1 MINTSFLPVASEFLS
16 IKELQEIITLYL
28 PQLNK
33 LGCDQITNEQ
43 ITTSRKLFYFV
54 ITGGTEQQVLDLQ
67 AKHFENFSD
76 EDIVLLAH
84 PGNNSL
90 PACLE
95 VLARFIQEGK
105 EGKIIYLPD
114 LEALFQD
121 SAQINTQ
128 TITDSKTLKDCR
140 IGLIGKPSDWL
151 VASSPSPKIVKKQWG
166 ANVIP
171 IKLDEL
177 KKQISSIEPENTKAI
192 ISDLIGNADSV
203 IEPSDKEI
211 ADNVRIYLAMKKLVG
226 KYQLDAVTIRCFDL
240 VLDLETTGCF
250 ALSQLNDEGI
260 IAGCE
265 GDLVSTLGMLWAYRK
280 TGKIP
285 WMANPSSIDRNDN
298 TLWLAHC
305 TVPRCLV
312 QNYDLRSHF
321 ESGLGVGIQGD
332 FPKGKVT
339 LLRIGGKNLDKL
351 WQAEGEI
358 VQTGKEEN
366 LCRTQVKI
374 KLSEHANVQDL
385 LNNPLG
391 NHLVMVEGKL
401 QSG

>member
-1 MINTSFLPVASEFLS
+1 MNNFIPVASDFISS
-16 IKELQEIITLYL
+16 IEIDSIIQQNQFYLDRLECKRISPDKLKFTSPLY
-28 PQLNK
+28 
-33 LGCDQITNEQ
+33 
-43 ITTSRKLFYFV
+43 YFA
-54 ITGGTEQQVLDLQ
+54 ITGGTEQQILDLQ
-67 AKHFENFSD
+67 AKRKEKFPD
-76 EDIVLLAH
+76 EEVILLAH
-84 PGNNSL
+84 AGNNSL

-95 VLARFIQEGK
+95 VLARFHQEGR

-114 LEALFQD
+114 LDIPFQE
-121 SAQINTQ
+121 SKKINIQ
-128 TITDSKTLKDCR
+128 KITDSKTLKGSR
-140 IGLIGKPSDWL
+140 FGLIGEPSDWL

-166 ANVIP
+166 TDVIP

-177 KKQISSIEPENTKAI
+177 KKQISSIEVDKI
-192 ISDLIGNADSV
+192 VKSDLIERANRV

-211 ADNVRIYLAMKKLVG
+211 EDNVRVYIAMKKLVK

-240 VLDLETTGCF
+240 VLDLKTTGCF
-250 ALSQLNDEGI
+250 ALSKLNDEGI

-312 QNYDLRSHF
+312 QKYNLRSHF

-351 WQAEGEI
+351 WQAEGNI

-374 KLSEHANVQDL
+374 KLNKNVNVQDL
-385 LNNPLG
+385 LINPLG
-391 NHLVMVEGKL
+391 NHLVMMKG
-401 QSG
+401 

>member
-1 MINTSFLPVASEFLS
+1 MINTSFLPVASQFLS
-16 IKELQEIITLYL
+16 EKELQEIVVPYL
-28 PQLNK
+28 PQLKK
-33 LGCDQITNEQ
+33 LGCTQIEHTQ
-43 ITTSRKLFYFV
+43 ISTPNKLFYFV
-54 ITGGTEQQVLDLQ
+54 MTGGTEQQILNLQ
-67 AKHFENFSD
+67 IERNRKFPKE
-76 EDIVLLAH
+76 EIILLAH

-95 VLARFIQEGK
+95 VLARFIQDGK
-105 EGKIIYLPD
+105 KGKIIYLPD
-114 LEALFQD
+114 INIPFMD
-121 SAQINTQ
+121 SIQ
-128 TITDSKTLKDCR
+128 TNIQKITDNKTLKGCR

-151 VASSPSPKIVKKQWG
+151 VASSPSPEIVKKQWDTD
-166 ANVIP
+166 VIP

-177 KKQISSIEPENTKAI
+177 KRQISSIKHEDITI
-192 ISDLIGNADSV
+192 IKSDLIERANRV

-211 ADNVRIYLAMKKLVG
+211 DDNVRVSIAMKKLVK

-240 VLDLETTGCF
+240 VLDLKTTGCF
-250 ALSQLNDEGI
+250 ALSKLNDEGI

-265 GDLVSTLGMLWAYRK
+265 GDLVSTLGMLWTYRK
-280 TGKIP
+280 TSKIP
-285 WMANPSSIDRNDN
+285 WMANPARINRKDN

-312 QNYDLRSHF
+312 QKYNLRSHF

-351 WQAEGEI
+351 WQAEGNI
-358 VQTGKEEN
+358 VQTGKEAN

-374 KLSEHANVQDL
+374 KLNKNANVQDL
-385 LNNPLG
+385 FINPLG
-391 NHLVMVEGKL
+391 NHLVMMKG
-401 QSG
+401 